1 MNVEGKGN
9 LTRDI
14 EMQYT
19 KNGKQYCNF
28 SIAENYKDEVSF
40 FDVTA
45 WGDVAK
51 SCEGLKKGNKVYI
64 EGFLKQDR
72 FEYRGAQ
79 HSKVKIVAQLVQLN
93 QGTRAPQGPAQNL
106 KENNTDDIPF

>member
-1 MNVEGKGN
+1 MKVEGKGN

-14 EMQYT
+14 ETQYT

-51 SCEGLKKGNKVYI
+51 SCEGLKKGNRVYI
-64 EGFLKQDR
+64 EGYLKQDR
-72 FEYRGAQ
+72 FEKDGKQ
-79 HSKVKIVAQLVQLN
+79 QSKVKIVAYLVELN
-93 QGTRAPQGPAQNL
+93 QWLLSPNEPEQSHKEENL
-106 KENNTDDIPF
+106 GDIIF